1 MQGGASGAIIVE
13 GIADIQPAVSG
24 LPERV
29 LIIRDQNV
37 ANPPGSGPVPA
48 WDVSLN
54 YVPVPF
60 PNYPAAVIEMKPSQ
74 KEF

>member
-1 MQGGASGAIIVE
+1 VQGGASGAIIVE

-60 PNYPAAVIEMKPSQ
+60 PNLTSPIRALLRI
-74 KEF
+74 